1 MKKLHILCIEDEPEV
16 LDAILRD
23 LTQFETH
30 FTLLSASDAPEA
42 KELIRE
48 MNGGEEAIAL
58 IFCDHI
64 LPGQRGIELMIE
76 LQQNQTDVLKNTRKV
91 LFTGQAG
98 HEETIQAI
106 NEAGI
111 HHYLSKPWDP
121 KRLQETTKQ
130 LLTDYVIRQKMQPLP
145 YMQIL
150 DPKRLNEYIHD
161 QNVIHDAG

>member
-16 LDAILRD
+16 RDAILRD
-23 LTQFETH
+23 LSLFESK
-30 FTLLSASDAPEA
+30 FALQSASDAEEA
-42 KELIRE
+42 KELIHSLDAK
-48 MNGGEEAIAL
+48 GDGIAL

-64 LPGQRGIELMIE
+64 LPGQRGIDLMIE
-76 LQQNQTDVLKNTRKV
+76 LNQGSSPLLENTRKV

-121 KRLQETTKQ
+121 ERLQTTAKQ
-130 LLTDYVIRQKMQPLP
+130 LLTDYIIRCKIHPLP

-150 DPKRLNEYIHD
+150 DAKRLNEYIHD
-161 QNVIHDAG
+161 QNLIHDAG

>member
-23 LTQFETH
+23 LEVFESS
-30 FTLLSASDAPEA
+30 FSLQSAQDAKEA
-42 KELIRE
+42 KELIDD
-48 MNGGEEAIAL
+48 MNPAQEAVAL

-64 LPGQRGIELMIE
+64 LPGQRGIDLLTELHKQDLPQ
-76 LQQNQTDVLKNTRKV
+76 LQNTRKV

-98 HEETIQAI
+98 HDETIVAI

-111 HHYLSKPWDP
+111 HHYIAKPWDP
-121 KRLQETTKQ
+121 TRLQETAKQ
-130 LLTDYVIRQKMQPLP
+130 LLTDYVIRQKLPPLP
-145 YMQIL
+145 YMKVL
-150 DPKRLNEYIHD
+150 DTRRLTEYIHD